1 MRPASLRFLPPVQ
14 EPLAPPQGSLG
25 PSEVS
30 FILSQPV
37 LPLAYRGE
45 FSKVVEG
52 AKGIKLLQSQQ
63 QGLVWRRVQ
72 EVKVHQVVDP
82 WRKE

>member
-1 MRPASLRFLPPVQ
+1 
-14 EPLAPPQGSLG
+14 
-25 PSEVS
+25 
-30 FILSQPV
+30 V
-37 LPLAYRGE
+37 LPLAHRGE

-72 EVKVHQVVDP
+72 EVKVHQVMDP
-82 WRKE
+82 WGKE